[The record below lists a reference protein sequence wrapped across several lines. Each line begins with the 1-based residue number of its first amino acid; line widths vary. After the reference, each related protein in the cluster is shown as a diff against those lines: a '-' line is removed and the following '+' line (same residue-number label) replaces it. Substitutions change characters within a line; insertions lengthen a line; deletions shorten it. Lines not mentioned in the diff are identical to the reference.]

1 VKKINLKIL
10 NLNNYKNLS
19 ISNLNTNKSEL
30 KIKMKISI
38 KIWLIR
44 RMKNKNLENVEIWK
58 ILNLKTIILKMKSE
72 DNFRDMET
80 LKKENFEKLK
90 KKI

>member
-19 ISNLNTNKSEL
+19 ISNLDTNKSEL

-44 RMKNKNLENVEIWK
+44 RMKNKNLENVEI
-58 ILNLKTIILKMKSE
+58 
-72 DNFRDMET
+72 
-80 LKKENFEKLK
+80 
-90 KKI
+90 